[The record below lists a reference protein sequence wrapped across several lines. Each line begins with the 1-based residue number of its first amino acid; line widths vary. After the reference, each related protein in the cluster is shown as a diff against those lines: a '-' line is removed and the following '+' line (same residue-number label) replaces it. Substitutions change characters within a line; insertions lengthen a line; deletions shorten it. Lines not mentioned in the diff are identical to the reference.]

1 MRENPSTG
9 LTSIYFTKYVKVK
22 IYGSFYTADKL

>member
-9 LTSIYFTKYVKVK
+9 LTCRRVLEKKV
-22 IYGSFYTADKL
+22 